1 MGDVLFV
8 RSVERITDLDT
19 VSNGLGNGQGPL
31 KGNPFDEFHDRVI
44 RTNVVECADIGM
56 IQRRNR
62 LRLMLEAFGELRRR
76 NLDRDVAPQARVVRP
91 VNLSHSTG
99 AERREDFI
107 RAESGSGCEAHPAKR
122 FYSQPGEPAAM
133 QAFDAVKATSRKAP
147 PPPSRSLLPSRS

>member
-76 NLDRDVAPQARVVRP
+76 NLDRDVAPQARVMRP
-91 VNLSHSTG
+91 V
-99 AERREDFI
+99 DFV
-107 RAESGSGCEAHPAKR
+107 HPAGTDERQDFVGATFVAHRKR
-122 FYSQPGEPAAM
+122 HGWLAA
-133 QAFDAVKATSRKAP
+133 V
-147 PPPSRSLLPSRS
+147 SRSKLLLRQRSCSCFAMRASGFAP